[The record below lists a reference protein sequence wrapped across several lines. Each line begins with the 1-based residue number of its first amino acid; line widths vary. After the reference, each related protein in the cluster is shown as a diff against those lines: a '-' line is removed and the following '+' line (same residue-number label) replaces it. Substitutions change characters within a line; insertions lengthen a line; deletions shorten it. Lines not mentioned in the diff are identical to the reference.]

1 MLEWEGQMEQ
11 VERSNAQPY
20 MNQALFADH
29 YLRERMADHAEWRE
43 DIAPLFDRFKKLY
56 VERLPR
62 LENANEA
69 QTEDE
74 FIKPALDFLGF
85 EYIPQI
91 KYKRAGQTNRPDYA
105 LFADASTKDEAYPLQ
120 DDQARF
126 FSRTLAICEAKYWG
140 RPLDRQTD
148 EPGRDQFGNAIP
160 GFQIVNYLI
169 GTEVDWGILTNGK
182 LWRLYYQRARSRTTT
197 YYEVD
202 LEGILSRDDTE
213 AFRYFYHFFNRRA
226 FSEVD
231 HTGKTLLERVYEG
244 SITHAE
250 KLGRDLKALVFEEIF
265 IHLAEGFMEYRRE
278 RLGIGKETEE
288 GLREIFSATLRLLY
302 RLLFILYAEA
312 RDLLPVSE
320 RLGYYKYSLTKLKQE
335 IAQDI
340 MRGERLSRVSDNY
353 WNDLTA
359 LFRIID
365 RGDPSIN
372 VPTYNGG
379 LFRQDHPK
387 NAFLNQH
394 RISDFYSAKA
404 LDLLTREQGVDSLEP
419 RFIDYKD
426 LGVREL
432 GSIYEG
438 LLEFYLR
445 IAQEDLAVVKAKGR
459 EVYVPVKEAKRR
471 GNGRVIKEGELYLEN
486 DRHERKATGTY
497 YTPDYIVKYI
507 VKNTVGP
514 VLEERTKAFEHW
526 MKEAAEARKGLR
538 RLRSPASI
546 RTATEELK
554 RLEKLGV
561 NALLD
566 VKILDPAMGS
576 GHFLVE
582 AVDQLTDGIVN
593 VLASYPD
600 NPVLQEIERIRRDIR
615 DNLEKQGIEVNEE
628 RLSDEK
634 ILKRMVM
641 KRCVYGVDLNE
652 MAVELAKLSLWLNSF
667 TVGAP
672 LSFLDHHLKTGNS
685 LIGARVGEVREAVEA
700 EAVGTG
706 PKDDKEKVQTFL
718 LGSRFAGLLNATQL
732 MLEVGGLTDA
742 TFAEV
747 ERSASLY
754 EEADKAL
761 QPYKRVLD
769 LWTSEYFGNKEAQNY
784 LRLYGDVDVFMKG
797 DLESIPK
804 AYRKVV
810 RRGGEIAGEK
820 RFFHWELEFPE
831 VFYERSEEK
840 KNPGFDVVVGN
851 PPYAQK
857 EPFRPEERR
866 YLELA
871 YPTAKSNMN
880 LAALFMRIALSL
892 TRLGGF
898 QGFIVPKSLTF
909 VKAWN
914 ADRKLLSGGLETVC
928 DVSRAWKEVLLEQ
941 VIYTVRV
948 PRRRSEVVALT
959 ASTAGEFTRLGT
971 IEEELIE
978 NLDIIPCYLDERLSS
993 LWQRV
998 TEDASRISSLADIT
1012 IGTPL
1017 QSMLS
1022 PSGVYPA
1029 IGGDSIGRFEVH
1041 EPKGYFGASIRE
1053 KDPRIFGLRDRE
1065 KLVVQRIV
1073 AHIEKPVDHV
1083 VVMAAV
1089 EPGQFIPVNTL
1100 VVLVPTR
1107 ADLDLYFLLALL
1119 NSRFA
1124 SWFYYHYV
1132 FNKAIRSM
1140 DMYEYYLDKLP
1151 IPHIRWTTPTVELQR
1166 LSERGQQLASSWVAG
1181 ARADSSART
1190 FKAFVDCELGAWVA
1204 ARLALKLGQGDV
1216 ICHVLA
1222 HLAEQMT
1229 QMNKEK
1235 QAQAKT
1241 FLNWVIDYT
1250 DLPINEW
1257 HLKTYV
1263 KEYWVHGW
1271 DGLKRALRRNAN
1283 RFGRDMESPKH
1294 QTRIKKGFEQS
1305 LSRLEPLLA
1314 RIEATDRLIDLII
1327 YRLYGLTEEEVAIVE
1342 ETVAR

>member
-1 MLEWEGQMEQ
+1 
-11 VERSNAQPY
+11 
-20 MNQALFADH
+20 
-29 YLRERMADHAEWRE
+29 MADHTEWRE
-43 DIAPLFDRFKKLY
+43 DISSLFDRFKKLY
-56 VERLPR
+56 VERLLR
-62 LENANEA
+62 LQNANEA

-74 FIKPALDFLGF
+74 FIKPGLELLGF

-91 KYKRAGQTNRPDYA
+91 KYKRLGQINRPDYA
-105 LFADASTKDEAYPLQ
+105 LFPDANTKDEAYPLQ
-120 DDQARF
+120 DDQAKF
-126 FSRTLAICEAKYWG
+126 FSRALGICEAKYWR

-148 EPGRDQFGNAIP
+148 EPGRDRFENAIP

-182 LWRLYYQRARSRTTT
+182 LWRLYYQKARSRTTT

-202 LEGILSRDDTE
+202 LEDILTRDEVE

-278 RLGIGKETEE
+278 ELGIAEETKES
-288 GLREIFSATLRLLY
+288 LQEIFSATLRLLY

-312 RDLLPVSE
+312 RDLLPVSD
-320 RLGYYKYSLTKLKQE
+320 RYGYYKYSLTKLKQE

-340 MRGERLSRVSDNY
+340 MRGERLSRVPDNY
-353 WNDLTA
+353 WNELTA

-419 RFIDYKD
+419 RFIDYRD

-445 IAQEDLAVVKAKGR
+445 IAQQDITVVKAKGR
-459 EVYVPVKEAKRR
+459 EVYVPLKEAKGR

-486 DRHERKATGTY
+486 DKHERKATGTY

-507 VKNTVGP
+507 VKNTVGL

-526 MKEAAEARKGLR
+526 MEEAAEARKGLR

-546 RTATEELK
+546 RTAREELD
-554 RLEKLGV
+554 RLEMLALD
-561 NALLD
+561 ALLD

-600 NPVLQEIERIRRDIR
+600 NPVLRQIERIRRDIR
-615 DNLEKQGIEVNEE
+615 DNLEKQAIEVKEE
-628 RLSDEK
+628 LLSDEK

-685 LIGARVGEVREAVEA
+685 LIGARVGEVREAVEGK
-700 EAVGTG
+700 AVGTG
-706 PKDDKEKVQTFL
+706 AKDDKEKVQSYL
-718 LGSRFAGLLNATQL
+718 LGSRFAGLLDATEL
-732 MLEVGGLTDA
+732 MLHLGELTDA

-761 QPYKRVLD
+761 RPFKRLLD

-810 RRGGEIAGEK
+810 RRGGEIAEEK

-831 VFYERSEEK
+831 VFYERSEQK

-851 PPYAQK
+851 PPYGA
-857 EPFRPEERR
+857 
-866 YLELA
+866 
-871 YPTAKSNMN
+871 
-880 LAALFMRIALSL
+880 
-892 TRLGGF
+892 
-898 QGFIVPKSLTF
+898 TF
-909 VKAWN
+909 
-914 ADRKLLSGGLETVC
+914 D
-928 DVSRAWKEVLLEQ
+928 
-941 VIYTVRV
+941 
-948 PRRRSEVVALT
+948 
-959 ASTAGEFTRLGT
+959 
-971 IEEELIE
+971 
-978 NLDIIPCYLDERLSS
+978 
-993 LWQRV
+993 
-998 TEDASRISSLADIT
+998 
-1012 IGTPL
+1012 
-1017 QSMLS
+1017 
-1022 PSGVYPA
+1022 
-1029 IGGDSIGRFEVH
+1029 
-1041 EPKGYFGASIRE
+1041 
-1053 KDPRIFGLRDRE
+1053 DRE
-1065 KLVVQRIV
+1065 KGLFRKEFGGVGRVIDSFGLFLEKACNVTRQHGRTGLIVPSGWLTGLMHKPLRGWLIARSTFPFIVHLPYDVFPDAYIDTVVAISQSV
-1073 AHIEKPVDHV
+1073 AGGIMENPGELTYVKRFGIRDDAS
-1083 VVMAAV
+1083 VMATQELEYYEIDTQAWLDD
-1089 EPGQFIPVNTL
+1089 GANRFLTL
-1100 VVLVPTR
+1100 VGKQPRDIIDKVEKKGIDGEAVLNVSRGVTPFKQVNKMRVKGVATGLWFSLDRYGLDEQRR
-1107 ADLDLYFLLALL
+1107 ATIAYDPSLAEYKPPKYFRGSRMLIRRIISRQHRIHACIVHEAFVVNKSYLIALLKEPEYSLYYCLALI
-1119 NSRFA
+1119 NSRLF
-1124 SWFYYHYV
+1124 S
-1132 FNKAIRSM
+1132 KAFLWTSTIGRR
-1140 DMYEYYLDKLP
+1140 DDFPQLDIATVNDLP
-1151 IPHIRWTTPTVELQR
+1151 IRRVSFTTRRKMRARLVEEGKGLMESRLERLGAAGEQETYTAFLESELGRWV
-1166 LSERGQQLASSWVAG
+1166 
-1181 ARADSSART
+1181 SARLE
-1190 FKAFVDCELGAWVA
+1190 AEPE
-1204 ARLALKLGQGDV
+1204 QSDV
-1216 ICHVLA
+1216 IHNLLA
-1222 HLAEQMT
+1222 HLAEQMIE
-1229 QMNKEK
+1229 MKKEK
-1235 QAQAKT
+1235 QAEAKT
-1241 FLNWVIDYT
+1241 FVNWLTDHT

-1263 KEYWVHGW
+1263 REYWVHRW
-1271 DGLKRALRRNAN
+1271 DELKRALRRNAS

-1294 QTRIKKGFEQS
+1294 QTRIKKAFEES

-1314 RIEATDRLIDLII
+1314 RIQATDRLIDLII
-1327 YRLYGLTEEEVAIVE
+1327 YRLYGLTEQEVAMVE
-1342 ETVAR
+1342 ETVAK